1 MHQHHAM
8 GLLAGLPHHI
18 AVDGIRTG
26 VPAHGVLG
34 ADVPVHPLPAA
45 LLYLGFQLRHQPLAT
60 VAAAYGVGAAAG
72 KAQVPDALSV
82 HIGRNALFQQG
93 DVLPVGG
100 AAAVDVAVFV
110 GGRVQRDLM
119 PGGSSLCEQGQIFLI
134 VAGGHHKKGAVHP
147 GGIQRSQHCR
157 GGLAGAV
164 IKGQADPFFRQ
175 GRGSGRTGIGCS
187 HRRCGRG
194 KGRKV
199 RRGGQLVQLAAH
211 RRACRHQPPRRK
223 RCQRSRQQPA
233 P

>member
-8 GLLAGLPHHI
+8 GLLAGLPHYI
-18 AVDGIRTG
+18 AVDGIRAG

-45 LLYLGFQLRHQPLAT
+45 LLHLGFQLRHQPLAA
-60 VAAAYGVGAAAG
+60 VAAAHGVGAAAG
-72 KAQVPDALSV
+72 KAQVPDVLGV
-82 HIGRNALFQQG
+82 HIGGNALLQQG
-93 DVLPVGG
+93 DILPVGG

-110 GGRVQRDLM
+110 GGRVQCNLV
-119 PGGSSLCEQGQIFLI
+119 PGGSSLREQGQVFLV
-134 VAGGHHKKGAVHP
+134 VAGGYHKKGAVHP
-147 GGIQRSQHCR
+147 GGVQRSQHLR
-157 GGLAGAV
+157 GGLARAV

-175 GRGSGRTGIGCS
+175 GRSSGRTGIGCS

-199 RRGGQLVQLAAH
+199 RRGGQLVQLAAYWC
-211 RRACRHQPPRRK
+211 AYRHQPPRRK
-223 RCQRSRQQPA
+223 RCQCCCQQPA